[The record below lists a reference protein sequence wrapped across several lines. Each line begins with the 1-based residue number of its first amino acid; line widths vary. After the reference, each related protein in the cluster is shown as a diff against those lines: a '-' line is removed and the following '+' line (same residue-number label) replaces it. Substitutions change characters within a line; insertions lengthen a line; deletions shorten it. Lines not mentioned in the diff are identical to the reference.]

1 MKQNETGVRVLRQ
14 DAGLGL
20 IVAAFGAW
28 ALYKTFSMP
37 ASAVLFPRI
46 VTSLL
51 IILSLL
57 LTVTSLINMKKG
69 KYPDAQP
76 LEVKTLQNPLIS
88 FAMIVAYVA
97 LINVLGFYSAT
108 VLFLIVFMRY
118 MNIRSIKTIALTE
131 VVLVG
136 FIYLLFSVALNVRLP
151 QGLLM

>member
-1 MKQNETGVRVLRQ
+1 
-14 DAGLGL
+14 
-20 IVAAFGAW
+20 
-28 ALYKTFSMP
+28 MP

-51 IILSLL
+51 IILSLS
-57 LTVTSLINMKKG
+57 LTGVSLINMKKG

-76 LEVKTLQNPLIS
+76 LEVKTLQNPVIS